1 MRSWGTQLKNTL
13 RPFAILSV
21 FILIAAAMTALR
33 PEPVKVDAPENAL
46 AVKILKMESTQAV
59 LLIQSQGSVL
69 PRTRTSLISEVS
81 GAVLEVSPQFM
92 VGGTF
97 DKGDTLLTLDPSDYE
112 VALQRAEASLISR
125 QAQLTFEQAR
135 ATQAEKEWAMTG
147 RPYAEA
153 PILALRE
160 PYLDEARANVLQ
172 AEAEVKQALQKLQR
186 TTIRAPYAGMV
197 SAKLVDV
204 GQYVT
209 VGTPLGESFAID
221 VVEIRL
227 PLTDKD
233 MSMMNK
239 VEFSTAADAPKLV
252 LSALLGGQ
260 TVTWDAALVR
270 SEGVVDQLNRS
281 QYVVAQVADPYGINR
296 PANGPVLLVGTF
308 VRASI
313 PGKTLSNVFRVPRH
327 AMLKGKQVALV
338 DAQSRLRLTSVK
350 TTFGDDDF
358 YYVSAGLKAGD
369 EVIVSAIGTAIEGMK
384 VNPQRKH
391 NDSDT
396 TGGR

>member
-1 MRSWGTQLKNTL
+1 
-13 RPFAILSV
+13 
-21 FILIAAAMTALR
+21 MTALR
-33 PEPVKVDAPENAL
+33 PEPVKVEAPENAL
-46 AVKILKMESTQAV
+46 AVKILKMKSTQAV

-81 GAVLEVSPQFM
+81 GAVLKVSPQFM

-135 ATQAEKEWAMTG
+135 ATQAKKEWAMTG
-147 RPYAEA
+147 RPYAQA

-172 AEAEVKQALQKLQR
+172 AEAEVKQARQKLQR

-227 PLTDKD
+227 PLTDND
-233 MSMMNK
+233 MAMMNK
-239 VEFSTAADAPKLV
+239 VEFSSAVDAPKIV
-252 LSALLGGQ
+252 LSALVRGQ
-260 TVTWDAALVR
+260 TVTWDADLVR
-270 SEGVVDQLNRS
+270 SEGVVNQLNRS
-281 QYVVAQVADPYGINR
+281 QYVVAQVADPYGIIR
-296 PANGPVLLVGTF
+296 PTSGPVLLVGTF

-313 PGKTLSNVFRVPRH
+313 AGKTLSNVFRVPRH
-327 AMLKGKQVALV
+327 AMLEGKQVALV

-350 TTFGDDDF
+350 TTFGDDEF

-391 NDSDT
+391 IDIDT
-396 TGGR
+396 TGADK

>member
-1 MRSWGTQLKNTL
+1 MKNTL

-21 FILIAAAMTALR
+21 FVLIAAVMTALR
-33 PEPVKVDAPENAL
+33 PEPVKVEAPENAL
-46 AVKILKMESTQAV
+46 AVKILKMKRTQAV

-81 GAVLEVSPQFM
+81 GAVLKVSPQFM
-92 VGGTF
+92 VGGAF
-97 DKGDTLLTLDPSDYE
+97 DKGDALLTLDPTDYE

-135 ATQAEKEWAMTG
+135 ATQAKKEWAMTG
-147 RPYAEA
+147 RPYAQA

-172 AEAEVKQALQKLQR
+172 AEAEVKQARQKLQR

-227 PLTDKD
+227 PLTDND

-239 VEFSTAADAPKLV
+239 VEFSSPADAPKIV
-252 LSALLGGQ
+252 LSALVAGQ
-260 TVTWDAALVR
+260 TVTWNADLVR
-270 SEGVVDQLNRS
+270 SEGVVNQLNRS
-281 QYVVAQVADPYGINR
+281 QYVVAQVADPYGIIR
-296 PANGPVLLVGTF
+296 PASGPVLLVGTF

-313 PGKTLSNVFRVPRH
+313 AGKTLSNVFRVPRH
-327 AMLKGKQVALV
+327 AMLEGKQVALV

-350 TTFGDDDF
+350 TTFGDDEF

-391 NDSDT
+391 IDIDT
-396 TGGR
+396 TGADK

>member
-1 MRSWGTQLKNTL
+1 MKNTL
-13 RPFAILSV
+13 KPFAILSV

-33 PEPVKVDAPENAL
+33 PEPVKVEAPENAL
-46 AVKILKMESTQAV
+46 AVKILEMKSTQAV

-81 GAVLEVSPQFM
+81 GAVLKVSPQFM

-135 ATQAEKEWAMTG
+135 ATQAKKEWAMTG
-147 RPYAEA
+147 RPYAQA

-227 PLTDKD
+227 PLTDND
-233 MSMMNK
+233 MAMMNK
-239 VEFSTAADAPKLV
+239 VEFSSAVDAPKIV
-252 LSALLGGQ
+252 LSALVRGQ
-260 TVTWDAALVR
+260 TVTWDADLVR
-270 SEGVVDQLNRS
+270 SEGVVNQLNRS
-281 QYVVAQVADPYGINR
+281 QYVVAQVADPYGIIR
-296 PANGPVLLVGTF
+296 PTSGPVLLVGTF

-313 PGKTLSNVFRVPRH
+313 AGKTLSNVFRVPRH
-327 AMLKGKQVALV
+327 AMLEGKQVALV

-384 VNPQRKH
+384 VNPQRK
-391 NDSDT
+391 NIDIDT
-396 TGGR
+396 TGSR

>member
-1 MRSWGTQLKNTL
+1 LKNIL
-13 RPFAILSV
+13 RPFAILAV

-33 PEPVKVDAPENAL
+33 PAPVKVEAPENAL
-46 AVKILKMESTQAV
+46 AVKILKMKSTQAV
-59 LLIQSQGSVL
+59 LMIQSQGSVL

-135 ATQAEKEWAMTG
+135 ATQAKKEWAMTG

-160 PYLDEARANVLQ
+160 PYLNEARANVLQ

-227 PLTDKD
+227 PLTDND
-233 MSMMNK
+233 ISMMNK
-239 VEFSTAADAPKLV
+239 VEFSSAADAPKIV
-252 LSALLGGQ
+252 LSALVGGQ
-260 TVTWDAALVR
+260 TVTWGADLVR
-270 SEGVVDQLNRS
+270 SEGVVNQLNRS
-281 QYVVAQVADPYGINR
+281 QYVVAQVADPYGIIR
-296 PANGPVLLVGTF
+296 PASGPILLVGTF

-313 PGKTLSNVFRVPRH
+313 AGKTLSNVFRVPRH
-327 AMLKGKQVALV
+327 AMLEGKQVALV

-350 TTFGDDDF
+350 TNFGDDDF
-358 YYVSAGLKAGD
+358 YYVSAGLQAGD

-391 NDSDT
+391 IDIDT

>member
-1 MRSWGTQLKNTL
+1 MKNTL
-13 RPFAILSV
+13 RPFAILAV

-33 PEPVKVDAPENAL
+33 PAPVKVEAPENAL
-46 AVKILKMESTQAV
+46 AVKTLKMKSTQAV
-59 LLIQSQGSVL
+59 LMIQSQGSVL

-135 ATQAEKEWAMTG
+135 AAQAKKEWAMTG

-160 PYLDEARANVLQ
+160 PYLNEARANVLQ

-233 MSMMNK
+233 LSMMNK
-239 VEFSTAADAPKLV
+239 VEFSSAADAPKIVLRALV
-252 LSALLGGQ
+252 GGQ
-260 TVTWDAALVR
+260 TVAWDADLVR
-270 SEGVVDQLNRS
+270 SEGVVNKLNRS
-281 QYVVAQVADPYGINR
+281 QYVVAQVADPYGIIR

-313 PGKTLSNVFRVPRH
+313 AGKTLSNVFKVPRH
-327 AMLKGKQVALV
+327 AMLEGKQVALV
-338 DAQSRLRLTSVK
+338 DAQSRLRLTRVE
-350 TTFGDDDF
+350 TNFGDDDF

-369 EVIVSAIGTAIEGMK
+369 EVIVSAVGTAIEGMK

-391 NDSDT
+391 NDIDPP
-396 TGGR
+396 GGR

>member
-1 MRSWGTQLKNTL
+1 LKNTL
-13 RPFAILSV
+13 KPFAILSV

-33 PEPVKVDAPENAL
+33 PEPVKVEAPENAL
-46 AVKILKMESTQAV
+46 AVKILKMKRTQAV

-81 GAVLEVSPQFM
+81 GAVLKVSPQFM

-135 ATQAEKEWAMTG
+135 ATQAKKEWAMTG
-147 RPYAEA
+147 RPYAQA

-186 TTIRAPYAGMV
+186 TTI
-197 SAKLVDV
+197 
-204 GQYVT
+204 QYVT

-227 PLTDKD
+227 PLTDND
-233 MSMMNK
+233 MAMMNK
-239 VEFSTAADAPKLV
+239 VEFSSAVDAPKIV
-252 LSALLGGQ
+252 LSALVRGQ
-260 TVTWDAALVR
+260 TVTWDADLVR
-270 SEGVVDQLNRS
+270 SEGVVNQLNRS
-281 QYVVAQVADPYGINR
+281 QYVVAQVADPYGIIR
-296 PANGPVLLVGTF
+296 PASGPVLLVGTF

-313 PGKTLSNVFRVPRH
+313 AGKTLSNVFRVPRH
-327 AMLKGKQVALV
+327 AMLEGKQVALV

-391 NDSDT
+391 IDIDT
-396 TGGR
+396 TGADK

>member
-1 MRSWGTQLKNTL
+1 MKNTL

-33 PEPVKVDAPENAL
+33 PEPVKVEAPENAL
-46 AVKILKMESTQAV
+46 AVKILKMESSQAV
-59 LLIQSQGSVL
+59 LLVQSQGSVL

-239 VEFSTAADAPKLV
+239 VEFSSAADAPKIV
-252 LSALLGGQ
+252 LSALVGGQ
-260 TVTWDAALVR
+260 TVVWDADLVR
-270 SEGVVDQLNRS
+270 SEGVVNQLNRA
-281 QYVVAQVADPYGINR
+281 QYVVAQVADPYGIIR
-296 PANGPVLLVGTF
+296 PADGPVLLVGTF

-313 PGKTLSNVFRVPRH
+313 AGKTLSNVFRVPRH
-327 AMLKGKQVALV
+327 AMLEGKQVALV

-350 TTFGDDDF
+350 TTFGNDDF

>member
-1 MRSWGTQLKNTL
+1 MKNALK
-13 RPFAILSV
+13 PVGILAV
-21 FILIAAAMTALR
+21 FILIAFAMTALR
-33 PEPVKVDAPENAL
+33 PEPVKVEAPENAL
-46 AVKILKMESTQAV
+46 AVKILKMESAQAV
-59 LLIQSQGSVL
+59 LSIESQGSVV

-97 DKGDTLLTLDPSDYE
+97 EKGDTLLTLDSTDYE
-112 VALQRAEASLISR
+112 VGFQRAEASLISR

-147 RPYAEA
+147 RPSDEA
-153 PILALRE
+153 PILALRK
-160 PYLDEARANVLQ
+160 PYLAEARANVLQ
-172 AEAEVKQALQKLQR
+172 AEAEVKQARQKLRR

-233 MSMMNK
+233 LSMMNK
-239 VEFSTAADAPKLV
+239 VEFSNAADAPKLV
-252 LSALLGGQ
+252 LSASVGGEN
-260 TVTWDAALVR
+260 VTWNADLVR
-270 SEGVVDQLNRS
+270 SEGVVDQLNRA
-281 QYVVAQVADPYGINR
+281 QYVVAQVADPYGIIS
-296 PANGPVLLVGTF
+296 PASGPVLLVGTF
-308 VRASI
+308 VRAFIS
-313 PGKTLSNVFRVPRH
+313 GKTLSDVYRVPRH
-327 AMLKGKQVALV
+327 AMLEGSQVALV
-338 DAQSRLRLTSVK
+338 DAESRLRLTSVE

-358 YYVSAGLKAGD
+358 YYVSAGLKTGD

-384 VNPQRKH
+384 VNPQRKP
-391 NDSDT
+391 NDSDA
-396 TGGR
+396 TGSR

>member
-1 MRSWGTQLKNTL
+1 MKNTL
-13 RPFAILSV
+13 RPVAILSV

-33 PEPVKVDAPENAL
+33 PAPVKVEVPENAL
-46 AVKILKMESTQAV
+46 AVKILKMESSQAV
-59 LLIQSQGSVL
+59 LLVQSQGSVL

-81 GAVLEVSPQFM
+81 GAVLEVSQQFM

-239 VEFSTAADAPKLV
+239 VEFSSAADAPKIV
-252 LSALLGGQ
+252 LSALVGGQ
-260 TVTWDAALVR
+260 TVVWDADLVR
-270 SEGVVDQLNRS
+270 SEGVVNQLNRS
-281 QYVVAQVADPYGINR
+281 QYVVAQVADPYGIIR

-313 PGKTLSNVFRVPRH
+313 AGKTLSNVFRVPRH
-327 AMLKGKQVALV
+327 AMLEGKQVALV

-350 TTFGDDDF
+350 TTFGNDDF